1 MAEINAALVKQ
12 LRDMANGAPMGK
24 CKKALEENGGDL
36 QKALDALRAA
46 NPTMKPNEDK
56 KKAEGGVGMT
66 LAPDGKGVAAVMIEC
81 DTDFAA
87 RSENFQKLMKTVLA
101 GVLQSKAK
109 DAEAAKALP
118 AVKKE
123 LQEATAMTIREN
135 LVLARA
141 EFKQVE
147 GDGRCNIYVHHNGT
161 VGVAVGVSA
170 PAAVA
175 QKPELAAL
183 LRDICMHATAHDPA
197 PMAID
202 KDGIPADLVAREKA
216 VYLKQID
223 ENPADA
229 KKPQNI
235 KEKMVEGRLRKFYE
249 ERALLE
255 QKFVK
260 DQELSI
266 RALLDKAGK
275 DLGGAL
281 KIQWFIRLAVGG

>member
-1 MAEINAALVKQ
+1 MVEINAALVKQ

-46 NPTMKPNEDK
+46 NPAMKPNEDK
-56 KKAEGGVGMT
+56 KKAEGAVALQ
-66 LAPDGKGVAAVMIEC
+66 LAPDGKGVAAVMITC

-87 RSENFQKLMKTVLA
+87 RSENFKKLMNTVVSA
-101 GVLQSKAK
+101 VLQSKAK
-109 DAEAAKALP
+109 DAAATAELP
-118 AVKKE
+118 SVKKE
-123 LQEATAMTIREN
+123 MQEAKAMTIREN
-135 LVLARA
+135 LELARA
-141 EFKQVE
+141 EFRAVE
-147 GDGRCNIYVHHNGT
+147 GDGRANVYVHHNGT
-161 VGVAVGVSA
+161 VGVAVGISC
-170 PAAVA
+170 PADVA
-175 QKPELAAL
+175 KKPAL
-183 LRDICMHATAHDPA
+183 EALIRDICMHATAHDPA
-197 PMAID
+197 PIAVD

-255 QKFVK
+255 QKYVK
-260 DQELSI
+260 DPESSI
-266 RALLDKAGK
+266 RQLLEKAGK
-275 DLGGAL
+275 DLGGQL
-281 KIQWFIRLAVGG
+281 KVSWFVRLSIG